1 MVCVGPNSGG
11 LSNIVS
17 ERNSRNRFRG
27 RLQAKGN
34 SALSNIPEVN
44 RGNIGI
50 GELNRRIIDMKMES
64 CPTILPPPTCPTKS
78 IQSMTDLQTRLQP
91 PQIGG
96 NTSNRRDS
104 ANSNASSF
112 YCSMKS
118 ADMSRRS
125 SQTSQLST
133 MRPSYTASS
142 FYDPISP
149 GSSRRSSQLST
160 ITNGGQSLAPP
171 PSSHLITS
179 HLQRLESNVCF
190 SIPNANKSSTVGPPT
205 LSNSDRRM
213 SEPVNRSTDCMQIS
227 PTPRPRS
234 TTPKSGGMTTT
245 GGTTTATS
253 EHHPNQEV
261 VLDEVEEDE
270 MVENK
275 LVIPDEMLQYLNEVA
290 DSDVK
295 SNQNSTLKPDNVNEH
310 SHLNWRNPPPTYPLS
325 SPGMPSSP
333 ASQMPISP
341 MSNQMMPS
349 PSAPPSTPMSNR
361 PYTPSQLCAT
371 NNNSPW
377 NEPKVQR
384 TNQMM
389 HHQQQQ
395 QSQQTQNLEQQTS
408 SHQNTNSMYTHNHH
422 QPSPNYPGPYGSRH
436 MQNAQQSGQSQHRDS
451 SFSNAFMMQNCQQPM
466 NYYQMQVQQQNT
478 QQQMVHPQMGRFD
491 QTMMSNRTNLIQC
504 MRVPDHCHRNDES
517 ACNCCKLGQP
527 MLSMTGNNVEIQ
539 CGDIS
544 QSQLSPAVRQRQQQ
558 SQAQNANPQQNFTN
572 PMQTPQQQQQ
582 SQQQQNTDNCVNND
596 GCAHNDNCLHHSG
609 MRQDTYQRTLEY
621 VQNCQNWTENS
632 ETVSS
637 STHPSS
643 NLIINDMTT
652 SLNSLWEENRVFHM
666 NSLYEENRVYQ
677 MIQ

>member
-1 MVCVGPNSGG
+1 MVSWGPNAGG
-11 LSNIVS
+11 LSNGVS

-27 RLQAKGN
+27 RLQAKGI

-44 RGNIGI
+44 RRNIGI
-50 GELNRRIIDMKMES
+50 GDLNRRIIDMKMES
-64 CPTILPPPTCPTKS
+64 GPTILPSPMCPAKS
-78 IQSMTDLQTRLQP
+78 IRNMTDLQTRLQP

-104 ANSNASSF
+104 SNSNASSY

-133 MRPSYTASS
+133 LRPNYATSS

-171 PSSHLITS
+171 PSSHLIAT
-179 HLQRLESNVCF
+179 HLQRLESNECF
-190 SIPNANKSSTVGPPT
+190 SVPNVNKSSTIGMPNQ
-205 LSNSDRRM
+205 SNSDRRM
-213 SEPVNRSTDCMQIS
+213 SEPVNRSIDCMQIS

-234 TTPKSGGMTTT
+234 TTPKSGAQNA
-245 GGTTTATS
+245 TATTS
-253 EHHPNQEV
+253 ELHPNQEV

-295 SNQNSTLKPDNVNEH
+295 SNQNVTVKPDTPNEQ
-310 SHLNWRNPPPTYPLS
+310 SHLTWRNPPPTYPLS
-325 SPGMPSSP
+325 SPGIPSSP
-333 ASQMPISP
+333 ASQQMPISP
-341 MSNQMMPS
+341 MSNHMMPS
-349 PSAPPSTPMSNR
+349 PVAPVPPATPMTNR
-361 PYTPSQLCAT
+361 PYTPSQLCTT
-371 NNNSPW
+371 NSNSTLTW

-384 TNQMM
+384 TNQLM
-389 HHQQQQ
+389 HQQQQQQ
-395 QSQQTQNLEQQTS
+395 QSQHPS
-408 SHQNTNSMYTHNHH
+408 SHPNMNVMYGQHQ
-422 QPSPNYPGPYGSRH
+422 QPSPNYPGAYASRQ
-436 MQNAQQSGQSQHRDS
+436 MQNNHQPTGQSQQRDNS
-451 SFSNAFMMQNCQQPM
+451 YNTYNMMDNCQQPM
-466 NYYQMQVQQQNT
+466 NYYQMQVQQQL
-478 QQQMVHPQMGRFD
+478 QQNSQQLHHHQQMGRYD
-491 QTMMSNRTNLIQC
+491 PNMMSNRSNMVQC
-504 MRVPDHCHRNDES
+504 MRVQGHCHRNDES

-527 MLSMTGNNVEIQ
+527 MMSLSGNNVEIQ

-544 QSQLSPAVRQRQQQ
+544 QSQLSPAVRQQQQQ
-558 SQAQNANPQQNFTN
+558 SQVTNTNQQTNFTSA
-572 PMQTPQQQQQ
+572 MQQHQQPQQQ
-582 SQQQQNTDNCVNND
+582 SQQQQPQQQPNPDNN
-596 GCAHNDNCLHHSG
+596 CAHNDGCMHHSG

-677 MIQ
+677 LIQ

>member
-1 MVCVGPNSGG
+1 MVNWGANTGG
-11 LSNIVS
+11 LSNGVS

-27 RLQAKGN
+27 RLQAKGI

-44 RGNIGI
+44 RRNIGI
-50 GELNRRIIDMKMES
+50 GELNRRIIDMKMEP
-64 CPTILPPPTCPTKS
+64 CPTILSPPMCPTKS
-78 IQSMTDLQTRLQP
+78 VQNMTDLQTRLQP
-91 PQIGG
+91 PAITG
-96 NTSNRRDS
+96 NATNRRDS
-104 ANSNASSF
+104 SNSNASSF
-112 YCSMKS
+112 YCSMQS

-171 PSSHLITS
+171 PSSHLITT
-179 HLQRLESNVCF
+179 HLQRLESSDCF
-190 SIPNANKSSTVGPPT
+190 SMPNANKLSTVGTPNLP
-205 LSNSDRRM
+205 NSDRRM
-213 SEPVNRSTDCMQIS
+213 SEPVNRSSDCMQIS

-234 TTPKSGGMTTT
+234 TTPKSGGMMTT
-245 GGTTTATS
+245 GGTTTATTS
-253 EHHPNQEV
+253 ELHPNQEV

-295 SNQNSTLKPDNVNEH
+295 SNQNVTVKPDVPNEQC
-310 SHLNWRNPPPTYPLS
+310 HLTWRNPPLTYPLS
-325 SPGMPSSP
+325 SPGVPSSP
-333 ASQMPISP
+333 ASQMSQMPISP

-349 PSAPPSTPMSNR
+349 PVASAPTTNTMTNR
-361 PYTPSQLCAT
+361 PYTPSQCPT
-371 NNNSPW
+371 NNNSTLPW
-377 NEPKVQR
+377 NEPNVQR
-384 TNQMM
+384 TNQLL
-389 HHQQQQ
+389 HQQQQ
-395 QSQQTQNLEQQTS
+395 QSQS
-408 SHQNTNSMYTHNHH
+408 SHPNMNAIYAQNHQNSA
-422 QPSPNYPGPYGSRH
+422 NYPGTYCSRQ
-436 MQNAQQSGQSQHRDS
+436 MQNQTGQSQHRDNS
-451 SFSNAFMMQNCQQPM
+451 YNNNYMMQACPQPM
-466 NYYQMQVQQQNT
+466 NYYQMQAQQQNSPH
-478 QQQMVHPQMGRFD
+478 QVKHPLMGRYEQNLMNNRLD
-491 QTMMSNRTNLIQC
+491 NRTPLVEC
-504 MRVPDHCHRNDES
+504 MRVQGHCHRNDQS
-517 ACNCCKLGQP
+517 ACNCCKLPQA
-527 MLSMTGNNVEIQ
+527 MNSVNGNNVEIQ

-544 QSQLSPAVRQRQQQ
+544 QSQLSPAVHQRQQ
-558 SQAQNANPQQNFTN
+558 SQATNGQQNFTN
-572 PMQTPQQQQQ
+572 AMPTTQQQ
-582 SQQQQNTDNCVNND
+582 SQQQQQNADNCITND
-596 GCAHNDNCLHHSG
+596 SCVHNDNCMHHSG
-609 MRQDTYQRTLEY
+609 MRQDAYQRTLEY

-666 NSLYEENRVYQ
+666 NSLYEENRAFQ

>member
-1 MVCVGPNSGG
+1 MVSWGPNTGG
-11 LSNIVS
+11 LSNGVS

-27 RLQAKGN
+27 RLQAKGI

-44 RGNIGI
+44 RRNIGI
-50 GELNRRIIDMKMES
+50 GELNRRIIDMKMEP
-64 CPTILPPPTCPTKS
+64 CPTILPPPMCPTKS
-78 IQSMTDLQTRLQP
+78 VQNMTDIQTRLQP
-91 PQIGG
+91 PQIIG
-96 NTSNRRDS
+96 NTTNRRDS

-171 PSSHLITS
+171 PSSHLITT
-179 HLQRLESNVCF
+179 HLQRLESNDCF
-190 SIPNANKSSTVGPPT
+190 SMPNANKSSAIGSPN
-205 LSNSDRRM
+205 LNNSDRRM

-234 TTPKSGGMTTT
+234 TTPKSGGLITT
-245 GGTTTATS
+245 GGNTTATTS

-290 DSDVK
+290 DIDVK
-295 SNQNSTLKPDNVNEH
+295 SNQNVTVKPDTPNEQC
-310 SHLNWRNPPPTYPLS
+310 HLAWRNPPLTYPLS
-325 SPGMPSSP
+325 SPGIPSSP

-341 MSNQMMPS
+341 MSNQMMLS
-349 PSAPPSTPMSNR
+349 PVASAPPATPMTNR
-361 PYTPSQLCAT
+361 PYTPSQQCAP
-371 NNNSPW
+371 NNNSALSW

-384 TNQMM
+384 TNQPM
-389 HHQQQQ
+389 HQQQQ
-395 QSQQTQNLEQQTS
+395 QSQQTQHLDEHTS
-408 SHQNTNSMYTHNHH
+408 SHPNMNVMYTQHH
-422 QPSPNYPGPYGSRH
+422 QPSPNYPGAYGSRQ
-436 MQNAQQSGQSQHRDS
+436 MQNSQQSQHRDN
-451 SFSNAFMMQNCQQPM
+451 FYNNTFMMPNCQQPM
-466 NYYQMQVQQQNT
+466 NYYQMQVQQNS
-478 QQQMVHPQMGRFD
+478 QQQVNHPQMGRYD
-491 QTMMSNRTNLIQC
+491 QNMLSSRSNLIQC
-504 MRVPDHCHRNDES
+504 MRVQGHCHRNDQS
-517 ACNCCKLGQP
+517 ACNCCKLAQP
-527 MLSMTGNNVEIQ
+527 MISLSGNNVEIQ

-544 QSQLSPAVRQRQQQ
+544 QSQLSPAVHQRQQ
-558 SQAQNANPQQNFTN
+558 SQATNTNPQQNFTSA
-572 PMQTPQQQQQ
+572 MQPQQQT
-582 SQQQQNTDNCVNND
+582 QQQQNADNCVHND
-596 GCAHNDNCLHHSG
+596 GCAHNDNCMHHSG

-666 NSLYEENRVYQ
+666 NSLYEENRVFQ

>member
-1 MVCVGPNSGG
+1 MVSWGPNAGGG
-11 LSNIVS
+11 LSNGVS

-27 RLQAKGN
+27 RLQAKGI

-44 RGNIGI
+44 RRNIGI
-50 GELNRRIIDMKMES
+50 GELNRRIIDMKMEPG
-64 CPTILPPPTCPTKS
+64 PTILPAPTCPTKS
-78 IQSMTDLQTRLQP
+78 VQNMTDLQTRLQP
-91 PQIGG
+91 PQIIG

-104 ANSNASSF
+104 SNSNASSF

-160 ITNGGQSLAPP
+160 ITSGGQSLAPP
-171 PSSHLITS
+171 PSSHLITT
-179 HLQRLESNVCF
+179 HLQRLESNECF
-190 SIPNANKSSTVGPPT
+190 SLPNANKSSTVGPSN

-234 TTPKSGGMTTT
+234 TTPKSGGLTT
-245 GGTTTATS
+245 GTTAT
-253 EHHPNQEV
+253 ELHPNQEV

-290 DSDVK
+290 TDIDVK
-295 SNQNSTLKPDNVNEH
+295 SNQNATVKPDTPNNEH
-310 SHLNWRNPPPTYPLS
+310 CHLAWRNPPLTYPLS
-325 SPGMPSSP
+325 SPGIPSSP

-349 PSAPPSTPMSNR
+349 PVASIPPGTPMTNR
-361 PYTPSQLCAT
+361 PYTPSQHCAP
-371 NNNSPW
+371 NSNSAW

-384 TNQMM
+384 TNQSM
-389 HHQQQQ
+389 HQQQQQPQQ
-395 QSQQTQNLEQQTS
+395 QSQQTQHLDE
-408 SHQNTNSMYTHNHH
+408 HTNSQPNMMYTAQHH
-422 QPSPNYPGPYGSRH
+422 QPSSNYPGPYGSRQ
-436 MQNAQQSGQSQHRDS
+436 MQNNQQQSQHRDN
-451 SFSNAFMMQNCQQPM
+451 FYNNTFLMPNCQQPM
-466 NYYQMQVQQQNT
+466 NYYQMQVQQQNS
-478 QQQMVHPQMGRFD
+478 QQQANSHQQMGRYD
-491 QTMMSNRTNLIQC
+491 QNMMSSRSNLIQC
-504 MRVPDHCHRNDES
+504 MRVQGHCHRNDQS
-517 ACNCCKLGQP
+517 ACNCCKLAQP
-527 MLSMTGNNVEIQ
+527 MMSLSGNNVEIQ

-544 QSQLSPAVRQRQQQ
+544 QSQLSPAVHQRQQ
-558 SQAQNANPQQNFTN
+558 SQTTNTNPQQNFTSA
-572 PMQTPQQQQQ
+572 MQTQQQQQ
-582 SQQQQNTDNCVNND
+582 QQTTDNCVHND
-596 GCAHNDNCLHHSG
+596 GCVHNDNCMHHSG